1 MKKTKNKALQPILL
15 KSSKIIPQTLKS
27 TPKQATNEDF
37 KDKINPIDE
46 YFSKIETSRDSVNAK
61 SIFSVDTDNL
71 ELKTELKIREIVILN
86 NLKMNDVFLVNRGL
100 SPVFSEFIKS
110 YERLKISLDR
120 KSRGEFVSINKQN
133 TTEDAISQMSNF
145 SNILGSKK

>member
-1 MKKTKNKALQPILL
+1 MKFKPKQAILINSSTINTK
-15 KSSKIIPQTLKS
+15 TLKS
-27 TPKQATNEDF
+27 TPIQSKNEDL
-37 KDKINPIDE
+37 KDKVNPIDE
-46 YFSKIETSRDSVNAK
+46 YFNKIETSRDSVNAK
-61 SIFSVDTDNL
+61 NIFSADNENL

-86 NLKMNDVFLVNRGL
+86 NLKMNDIFLTNRGL

-145 SNILGSKK
+145 SNIIGSKK